1 MGIFTRYKDG
11 RIDVVPHAVLQIFAK
26 FQSQVGKILII
37 AINIIVKARLELGR
51 LKDAHCNCSAESRPR
66 PHPSARLSKMS

>member
-26 FQSQVGKILII
+26 FQSQVGKILIT
-37 AINIIVKARLELGR
+37 AININRPGLAPSIGASLSLVTGLGQTFY
-51 LKDAHCNCSAESRPR
+51 AIMTH
-66 PHPSARLSKMS
+66 